1 MPRHIGNASEVRRAR
16 HRSPRLLRAPA
27 RTAPAEAARRFVG
40 GGNLD
45 DLLEVGIGD
54 GSGQT
59 GRVWIY
65 DEADWRGADLQVIPP
80 ARWVIAAVLLIALG
94 IGLFYIASA
103 LEGIASSLDKVAYGV
118 RAIETE
124 TSPLPAC
131 IDGINGSLAPVV
143 GGFGVVGAEL
153 TSADKHLGNLAGILG
168 VK

>member
-1 MPRHIGNASEVRRAR
+1 MDTV
-16 HRSPRLLRAPA
+16 LLLTILTILA
-27 RTAPAEAARRFVG
+27 
-40 GGNLD
+40 
-45 DLLEVGIGD
+45 
-54 GSGQT
+54 
-59 GRVWIY
+59 
-65 DEADWRGADLQVIPP
+65 
-80 ARWVIAAVLLIALG
+80 AAVLLVALG
-94 IGLFYIASA
+94 IGLWQIALA
-103 LEGIASSLDKVAYGV
+103 LEGIGASLDKIAYGV

>member
-1 MPRHIGNASEVRRAR
+1 MNTV
-16 HRSPRLLRAPA
+16 LLLTILSIA
-27 RTAPAEAARRFVG
+27 V
-40 GGNLD
+40 
-45 DLLEVGIGD
+45 
-54 GSGQT
+54 
-59 GRVWIY
+59 
-65 DEADWRGADLQVIPP
+65 
-80 ARWVIAAVLLIALG
+80 AAVLLIALG
-94 IGLFYIASA
+94 IGLFYIALA

-143 GGFGVVGAEL
+143 GGFGVVGTEL